1 MPYGVSQ
8 QGHVSHL
15 ATMYLHW
22 CSVYIEGGPWDMCV
36 ILHARARGP
45 LHVSQQCICTC
56 AHLAGGHLTNIAL
69 WRDESSSR
77 FSNPCCRAT
86 LNIARVPGRH
96 IELAANC
103 GHGARALAG
112 GHQTNIALWRDESSS
127 RFSNPCCSA
136 TLNIARVP
144 GRHIELTANCGH

>member
-1 MPYGVSQ
+1 MPLGNACQ
-8 QGHVSHL
+8 RDGFFNERFPIKRLPLGNCHMESH
-15 ATMYLHW
+15 
-22 CSVYIEGGPWDMCV
+22 SRGMCH
-36 ILHARARGP
+36 ISL
-45 LHVSQQCICTC
+45 QCICIG
-56 AHLAGGHLTNIAL
+56 ARFAGGHLTKIAL

-77 FSNPCCRAT
+77 FSNPCCSAT
-86 LNIARVPGRH
+86 LKIARVPGRH

-112 GHQTNIALWRDESSS
+112 GHQANIALWRDESSS